1 MDGRRGVQDSLDALE
16 DEFALI
22 KAHGDANM
30 TQEQVAA
37 AMGTT
42 EAFVPA
48 WKAAGAALDAHPG
61 ALCQSHAYAPAHT
74 L

>member
-30 TQEQVAA
+30 T
-37 AMGTT
+37 
-42 EAFVPA
+42 
-48 WKAAGAALDAHPG
+48 
-61 ALCQSHAYAPAHT
+61 
-74 L
+74 